1 MQMIRRYQSIR
12 VKVLLAAA
20 ALPFLAG
27 TASSTSAGELCIRC
41 TAPERTYVCSV
52 RGENMPPDERRLGF
66 YCAARIAE
74 DDDHAT
80 CAVVRNEKQCQ
91 GERRGY
97 VFDATAALP
106 GTLVDDGQPPE
117 QEQAA
122 GEDKPEGPPRTVV
135 ELTRETARQ
144 TEEGL
149 EKAADQTVE
158 TTRGIGER
166 VQDAAK
172 GAAGAVE
179 QATRTT
185 IRCLGSLFND
195 C

>member
-1 MQMIRRYQSIR
+1 MQMIRRYQSRR
-12 VKVLLAAA
+12 VKALLAAA
-20 ALPFLAG
+20 ALPFWAG
-27 TASSTSAGELCIRC
+27 TASTTSAGELCIRC
-41 TAPERTYVCSV
+41 TAPEQTYLCSV
-52 RGENMPPDERRLGF
+52 RGENVPADERRLGF

-80 CAVVRNEKQCQ
+80 CAVVRKEKQCQ
-91 GERRGY
+91 GVRRSY
-97 VFDATAALP
+97 VFDGTAPVPGALA
-106 GTLVDDGQPPE
+106 DDTRVPKR
-117 QEQAA
+117 EQAA
-122 GEDKPEGPPRTVV
+122 GAAETEGPPSTVV

-144 TEEGL
+144 TEESL

-166 VQDAAK
+166 VQDAAT
-172 GAAGAVE
+172 GVAGAVE

>member
-12 VKVLLAAA
+12 VKAVLAAV

-27 TASSTSAGELCIRC
+27 TASSTSAGERCIRC
-41 TAPERTYVCSV
+41 TAPERTYLCSV
-52 RGENMPPDERRLGF
+52 RGENVPADERRLGF

-74 DDDHAT
+74 DEDHAT
-80 CAVVRNEKQCQ
+80 CAVVRKEKQCQ

-97 VFDATAALP
+97 VFDATAPVPGALA
-106 GTLVDDGQPPE
+106 DDAQVPQ

-122 GEDKPEGPPRTVV
+122 GAAEPEGPPRTVV
-135 ELTRETARQ
+135 DLTRETARQ
-144 TEEGL
+144 TEESL